1 MLRILPGL
9 PLAVATVVVEGYFE
23 EWAAAC
29 RALSGQSSGPKPSA
43 DVKFAGDG
51 HEAVFDMPGSR
62 TPKRV

>member
-1 MLRILPGL
+1 MFRILPGI
-9 PLAVATVVVEGYFE
+9 PQAVATVIVQDYLDEF
-23 EWAAAC
+23 AAAC